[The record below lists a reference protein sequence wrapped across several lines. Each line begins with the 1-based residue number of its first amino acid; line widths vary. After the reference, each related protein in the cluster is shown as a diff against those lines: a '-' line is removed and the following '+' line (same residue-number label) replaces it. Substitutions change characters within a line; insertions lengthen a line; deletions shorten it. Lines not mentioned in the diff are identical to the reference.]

1 MAPKHKGGSRTKQI
15 EYSGFPRRYNDSD
28 IMLLWQHVWS
38 SPVVGTGTWI
48 LSITNLARDIRSI
61 ERVQI
66 VILSLYRLRMVVNY
80 WLPDDQGSRASFR
93 PGDVNADTMHFDF
106 ISGWDVE
113 AISKD
118 I

>member
-1 MAPKHKGGSRTKQI
+1 
-15 EYSGFPRRYNDSD
+15 
-28 IMLLWQHVWS
+28 
-38 SPVVGTGTWI
+38 
-48 LSITNLARDIRSI
+48 
-61 ERVQI
+61 
-66 VILSLYRLRMVVNY
+66 MVVNY
-80 WLPDDQGSRASFR
+80 WLPDDIKAPVRLSV